1 MHTTDHR
8 GVLMPRAL
16 RLRSFEREWPRGKPL
31 HPRLMLGSAVRTLKA
46 DHIGPNA
53 GEGRVVNINLKINRL
68 SGLRAPTHE
77 IAHRLARKSQE
88 KEGYLLAA
96 FLLRDW
102 LHCAR

>member
-1 MHTTDHR
+1 
-8 GVLMPRAL
+8 
-16 RLRSFEREWPRGKPL
+16 
-31 HPRLMLGSAVRTLKA
+31 MLGTAVRTLKA
-46 DHIGPNA
+46 HHIGPNA
-53 GEGRVVNINLKINRL
+53 GQGRVVDINLKINRL

-77 IAHRLARKSQE
+77 STHRLARKSQE